1 MFVNVTWL
9 TWITSK
15 TFNNIHLSRYRSIS
29 TILLLSQFKVNKLSK
44 LRITVDPAPAPGDPP
59 LGGAGR
65 GGVTPGGEV
74 STVTL
79 DTVTAQSHGDSRR
92 VNS

>member
-1 MFVNVTWL
+1 M
-9 TWITSK
+9 
-15 TFNNIHLSRYRSIS
+15 
-29 TILLLSQFKVNKLSK
+29 SQFKVNKLSK
-44 LRITVDPAPAPGDPP
+44 LRITVDPAPAPWDPP

-92 VNS
+92 VNT